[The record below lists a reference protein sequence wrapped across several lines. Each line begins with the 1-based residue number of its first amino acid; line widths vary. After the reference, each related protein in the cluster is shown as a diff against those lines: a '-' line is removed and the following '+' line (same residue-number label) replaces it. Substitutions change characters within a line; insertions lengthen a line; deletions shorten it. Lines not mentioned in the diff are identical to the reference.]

1 MIAALASVSPLLARA
16 SGACEF
22 DNDPVN
28 HYYYWDS
35 TCQMGEL
42 GCNADGR
49 NVQCRYCG
57 PPTTND
63 TTDYSSV
70 PCPPSFCFQD
80 GAGPTIPY
88 FWDPEC
94 RNGGESLGCN
104 ADGQHVECRFC
115 DHPLFW
121 DTHFSGVSCP
131 DDDEKV
137 GMPPSD
143 VANGLESLASVA
155 APASPGAAPVK
166 AAMGGGS
173 RRLREVF
180 V

>member
-1 MIAALASVSPLLARA
+1 MPLLWPPNDQRHHRLLERA
-16 SGACEF
+16 LPAQLLLPRWRRTHHPLLLGSG
-22 DNDPVN
+22 
-28 HYYYWDS
+28 
-35 TCQMGEL
+35 
-42 GCNADGR
+42 
-49 NVQCRYCG
+49 VQER
-57 PPTTND
+57 
-63 TTDYSSV
+63 
-70 PCPPSFCFQD
+70 
-80 GAGPTIPY
+80 
-88 FWDPEC
+88 
-94 RNGGESLGCN
+94 GESLGCN